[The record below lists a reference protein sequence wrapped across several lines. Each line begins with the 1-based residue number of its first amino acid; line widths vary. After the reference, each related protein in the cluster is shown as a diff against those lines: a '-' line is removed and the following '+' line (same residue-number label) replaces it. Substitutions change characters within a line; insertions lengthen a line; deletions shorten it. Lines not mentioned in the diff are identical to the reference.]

1 MDNTNFV
8 KPKSHYNY
16 IWSVVAKGL
25 LVNLVIDQQTI
36 MEIYNSGPQLAVDKI
51 ICENTIIIFVFMHD
65 PYDVYT

>member
-16 IWSVVAKGL
+16 MISCCKGFAYI
-25 LVNLVIDQQTI
+25 LVIDQLTVV
-36 MEIYNSGPQLAVDKI
+36 EIYNSGPQLAVDKI
-51 ICENTIIIFVFMHD
+51 ICENTIIIFVLMHD